1 MAVTPWPTPQG
12 RPSPRPD
19 LLSHLRWPV
28 RLTRGGMVAER
39 ATRAFWPLW
48 SILFLALAPLMM
60 GWQDLL
66 AVELVWAWAV
76 LAVLG
81 AGAAL
86 VFVRFAWPALGHR
99 TQNLAVALLVVG
111 SAGLL
116 SLVFPAAWRLGAA
129 WLATALLLQWSH
141 VAFVPGRLVWS
152 RAALAAALT
161 VGGARL
167 IGI

>member
-1 MAVTPWPTPQG
+1 LPQG
-12 RPSPRPD
+12 P
-19 LLSHLRWPV
+19 
-28 RLTRGGMVAER
+28 
-39 ATRAFWPLW
+39 
-48 SILFLALAPLMM
+48 APLNA
-60 GWQDLL
+60 GSLL
-66 AVELVWAWAV
+66 GLAWIVAG
-76 LAVLG
+76 A